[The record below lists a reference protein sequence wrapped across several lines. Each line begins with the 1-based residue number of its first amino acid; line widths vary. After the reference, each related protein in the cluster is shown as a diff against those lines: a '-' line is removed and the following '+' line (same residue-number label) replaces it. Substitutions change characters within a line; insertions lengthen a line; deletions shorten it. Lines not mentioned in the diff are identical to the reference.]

1 MFLPFFDDKKIH
13 TAISINV
20 VLKKIKKL
28 TSQDRKVTWVVS
40 NLSSLLRFKF
50 ETDNFSSKENGS

>member
-13 TAISINV
+13 NV

-28 TSQDRKVTWVVS
+28 ISQDRKVTWVVS
-40 NLSSLLRFKF
+40 NPSSLLRFKF
-50 ETDNFSSKENGS
+50 ETDNFSSKENGP